1 MSNST
6 RGRHRSGRHS
16 APKKKAASPKSF
28 TALAGIAGVGSV
40 IATGGS
46 ALPTVNSAVTKK
58 ADDTTTMIPVV
69 QAEAISVAA
78 ANRAQTASRSNERD
92 SLAEAQAAAQA
103 STVADPAADLNAVI
117 DTTPTLKSTD
127 IRAIQALATSS
138 DNFNLLV
145 SQVQDDANQRAQL
158 LVQQQEIAR
167 ATAAEAEAKVAA
179 AIEKAARAKQAAIT
193 QAQRIETIGKVTIPI
208 QEGYELSARFWQKGR
223 IWSGGVHT
231 GLDFRVPPGTRVYSA
246 ASGTVLESG
255 YEGSYGYRVVID
267 HGDGYLTTYNHM
279 SKSFV
284 GIGAFI
290 PAGTNIGL
298 SGSTGNTTG
307 PHLHFEVMK
316 DGQFVN
322 PAGWL
327 WGQG

>member
-1 MSNST
+1 MIT
-6 RGRHRSGRHS
+6 
-16 APKKKAASPKSF
+16 
-28 TALAGIAGVGSV
+28 
-40 IATGGS
+40 TGGS
-46 ALPTVNSAVTKK
+46 SLPVVNSAVTKS
-58 ADDTTTMIPVV
+58 ADDTTTKIPVV
-69 QAEAISVAA
+69 KAEAISVSA

-92 SLAEAQAAAQA
+92 SLVDAQAAAQA
-103 STVADPAADLNAVI
+103 STVADPAADLTAVI

-138 DNFNLLV
+138 ENFNLLV

-158 LVQQQEIAR
+158 LVQQQEIAK

-179 AIEKAARAKQAAIT
+179 AVEKAARAKQAAIT

-208 QEGYELSARFWQKGR
+208 QDGYELSARFWQKGR

-231 GLDFRVPPGTRVYSA
+231 GLDFRVPIGTRVYSA
-246 ASGTVLESG
+246 ASGTIVEAG

-267 HGDGYLTTYNHM
+267 NGDGYLTTYNHM
-279 SKSFV
+279 SKIFTMNV
-284 GIGAFI
+284 GSFI